1 MAITDPGEKRK
12 KQMIILTVIVFI
24 IIIIYAI
31 VTKGPLGVKAVVTAI
46 IKTLIWVAV
55 LLGIVFAVYKIFF
68 EKSDI
73 NLVAN
78 DKQSIINAGRLCKP
92 PLLRN
97 LYFTGDREH
106 GEAKIGK
113 IIGYCQ
119 IQSYQKAKS
128 GEAKPEDCFVFKT
141 QSFPFSLFEEAKVF
155 RCFPNEHSQLV
166 GDVKIYAVSPI
177 EKYGYFFPNN
187 AHLDTRRIDES
198 VIKECYRGQIHET
211 LKDLVSI
218 TKKASGL
225 DTEQS
230 KLLEQRKLL
239 KIPSSL
245 EETETRGG

>member
-1 MAITDPGEKRK
+1 MAITDPSEKRN
-12 KQMIILTVIVFI
+12 KQMIILSI
-24 IIIIYAI
+24 IILICVIIYA
-31 VTKGPLGVKAVVTAI
+31 VATKGPLGFKAVLMTIVKI
-46 IKTLIWVAV
+46 SIWIAV
-55 LLGIVFAVYKIFF
+55 LLAVVFAVYKIFF

-78 DKQSIINAGRLCKP
+78 DKQSIINAGKLCKP

-97 LYFTGDREH
+97 LYFTGDKEH

-119 IQSYQKAKS
+119 IQSYQKARE
-128 GEAKPEDCFVFKT
+128 GIALPEDCFVFKT
-141 QSFPFSLFEEAKVF
+141 QPFPFSLFEDSKVF
-155 RCFPNEHSQLV
+155 RCFPEEHSQLV

-177 EKYGYFFPNN
+177 EKFGYYFPNN
-187 AHLDTRRIDES
+187 AHLDINRIDQS
-198 VIKECYRGQIHET
+198 VIRECFRGLVHET
-211 LKDLVSI
+211 MKDLVSI

-230 KLLEQRKLL
+230 KMLEQRKLL

-245 EETETRGG
+245 DDSERQ